1 MLAIEIRCEGGEI
14 LNRVRLIYTRVPSL
28 LFFLATSLAVPLHFH
43 RLLVFGP
50 GLFGHR
56 IP

>member
-28 LFFLATSLAVPLHFH
+28 LFFLATSLAVPFHFH

-50 GLFGHR
+50 GLGHR